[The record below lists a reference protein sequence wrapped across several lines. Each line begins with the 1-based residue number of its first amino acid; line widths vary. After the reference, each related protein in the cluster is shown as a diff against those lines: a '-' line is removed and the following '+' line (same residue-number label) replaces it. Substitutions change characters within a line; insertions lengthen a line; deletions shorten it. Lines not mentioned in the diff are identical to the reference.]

1 MAKVTIRGK
10 KFPLCLTVAALDKIN
25 DKCGGLSELTG
36 FLSGSSDLSAAFYNT
51 AWMLAL
57 LIEEGEKN
65 RQVCTAFDGQTI
77 ETVETPTYEQ
87 LCSMVTIHTMMRFRN
102 TCLEAIHE
110 SMHQDIEASYPKNVE
125 NAELE

>member
-10 KFPLCLTVAALDKIN
+10 EFPLCMTVTALDKIN
-25 DKCGGLSELTG
+25 DKCGGLDKLTEFVLG
-36 FLSGSSDLSAAFYNT
+36 GGDLCKAFYNT

-65 RQVCTAFDGQTI
+65 RQVCDCFDGRSTDAVQL
-77 ETVETPTYEQ
+77 PDYDQ
-87 LCSMVTIHTMMRFRN
+87 LCSMVTIHTMMQLRN
-102 TCLEAIHE
+102 VCLDAVKE
-110 SMHQDIEASYPKNVE
+110 SMEQDIEASYSKNAE